1 MLRSHAWF
9 LVVALTLPMPAP
21 CAEPSHAVDTLP
33 TADLT
38 LGQAVG
44 FALGHNPE
52 LMAIRQQH
60 GIAAAAVVTAN
71 IYPFNPT
78 YEGRF
83 RPADGP
89 AIATV
94 VNHFDHEHTILL
106 ELELHGQRRYRRC
119 EAQAG
124 LRKTD
129 WDIATQEL
137 ALAVRT
143 VRAYQTLIYRRQKLE
158 LLGEF
163 EKLDRQGVDRVNQ
176 LVQAGRLRGSDLILA
191 RAEVDDVVS
200 QLGPARTQIAV
211 ARAELRRAL
220 GTVDL
225 AFNVG
230 GSLDVISPA
239 WDVASLA
246 DIAMARRP
254 EIPSRQ
260 AAIRQAEAALKLAIA
275 NRRGN
280 ISAGPTYEYDPTEV
294 NLIGAT
300 ITMPLPLWNRH
311 QGEIQQRQ
319 AERIRAVYDLR
330 QAEIDIRQDVE
341 AALQR
346 YASAKSAVAAFQST
360 VIPNLQTALSQM
372 QQLFIN
378 GDPSVDVL
386 RIIDVRRRLIHSRDL
401 ALDALFELQ
410 QSWTDMLAASG
421 DLSVLHIDGSE
432 VIPVSGPSGQ
442 ISTPGELT
450 PAPRLYNPSR

>member
-1 MLRSHAWF
+1 MPRSHAWL
-9 LVVALTLPMPAP
+9 LVVALTVPMLALG
-21 CAEPSHAVDTLP
+21 AEPSRTVDAAPATE
-33 TADLT
+33 LT

-44 FALGHNPE
+44 IVLARNPE

-83 RPADGP
+83 RPCDGP

-106 ELELHGQRRYRRC
+106 EMELHGQGRYRRR
-119 EAQAG
+119 EAQAA
-124 LRKTD
+124 LKKTD
-129 WDIATQEL
+129 WDIVTQEL
-137 ALAVRT
+137 AFAVRT
-143 VRAYQTLIYRRQKLE
+143 VRAYQTLVYRHQKLE
-158 LLGEF
+158 LLEEF
-163 EKLDRQGVDRVNQ
+163 EKLDRQAAGQAAQ
-176 LVQAGRLRGSDLILA
+176 LVQAGRLRGPDLILA
-191 RAEVDDVVS
+191 RAELDDVRA
-200 QLGPARTQIAV
+200 QLGPARTLVAV
-211 ARAELRRAL
+211 ARADLRRAL
-220 GTVDL
+220 GSTDDG
-225 AFNVG
+225 FTVG
-230 GSLDVISPA
+230 GHLDVITPA
-239 WDVASLA
+239 WAPAALA

-254 EIPSRQ
+254 ELPSRQ
-260 AAIRQAEAALKLAIA
+260 AAVQQAEAALKLAVA

-319 AERIRAVYDLR
+319 AERVRAILDLR
-330 QAEIDIRQDVE
+330 QAEVDIRQDVQ
-341 AALQR
+341 AASDR
-346 YASAKSAVAAFQST
+346 YASAKSAVATFQST

-372 QQLFIN
+372 QQLFIQ

-386 RIIDVRRRLIHSRDL
+386 RIIDVRRRLIHSRDV
-401 ALDALFELQ
+401 ALDALFELH
-410 QSWTDMLAASG
+410 QSWADMLAASG

-432 VIPVSGPSGQ
+432 VVPVTGSSGHAS
-442 ISTPGELT
+442 SSGELA

>member
-9 LVVALTLPMPAP
+9 LVVALILPMPAP
-21 CAEPSHAVDTLP
+21 SVEPRHAVDTLP
-33 TADLT
+33 TAELT

-44 FALGHNPE
+44 IALAQNPE

-71 IYPFNPT
+71 IYPFNPN

-83 RPADGP
+83 RPCDGP

-106 ELELHGQRRYRRC
+106 ELELHHQGRYRRC
-119 EAQAG
+119 EAHAA

-143 VRAYQTLIYRRQKLE
+143 VRAYQTLVYRRQKLE
-158 LLGEF
+158 LLEEF
-163 EKLDRQGVDRVNQ
+163 AKLDRKAADQAAQ
-176 LVQAGRLRGSDLILA
+176 LIQAGRLRGPDLILA
-191 RAEVDDVVS
+191 RAELDDVVA

-220 GTVDL
+220 GTVDEV
-225 AFNVG
+225 FNVG

-239 WDVASLA
+239 WEPAALA
-246 DIAMARRP
+246 AIAMARRP
-254 EIPSRQ
+254 ELPSRQ
-260 AAIRQAEAALKLAIA
+260 AAVQQAEAALKLAMA

-280 ISAGPTYEYDPTEV
+280 ISAGPTYEYDPTEI

-330 QAEIDIRQDVE
+330 QTEIDIRQDVQ
-341 AALQR
+341 AAVQR

-360 VIPNLQTALSQM
+360 VIPNLQNALNQM
-372 QQLFIN
+372 QQLFIQ
-378 GDPSVDVL
+378 GDPGVDVL
-386 RIIDVRRRLIHSRDL
+386 RIIDVRRRLIHARDA
-401 ALDALFELQ
+401 ALDALFELH
-410 QSWTDMLAASG
+410 QSWDDMLAASG
-421 DLSVLHIDGSE
+421 DLSVLHIEGSE
-432 VIPVSGPSGQ
+432 VIPVTGSSGRA
-442 ISTPGELT
+442 STSGELA
-450 PAPRLYNPSR
+450 PVPRLYNPSR